1 MQLRDY
7 LLDLSLDLEHG
18 IKAMLLHQMS
28 EDPHEDGYQIVQ
40 AFRNEFPK
48 QFERTLIN
56 FKNNCYEQDMYQ
68 KHYENTPI
76 WVFMEIITV
85 GTLSQFIDFYYKSH
99 P

>member
-1 MQLRDY
+1 
-7 LLDLSLDLEHG
+7 
-18 IKAMLLHQMS
+18 MS

-56 FKNNCYEQDMYQ
+56 FKNNRYEQDMYQ
-68 KHYENTPI
+68 KHYENIPI
-76 WVFMEIITV
+76 WVFMEIIIF

-99 P
+99 HWTNRKTLVILN